1 MHVRFQCI
9 KLFISNVVLRV
20 IVIVEEIMLLSL

>member
-9 KLFISNVVLRV
+9 KLFVPNVVLRV
-20 IVIVEEIMLLSL
+20 IIIVEEIMLLSL